1 MDRVRAAVA
10 VGAGVAVAV
19 AASAKAKVKL
29 RVKIR
34 LRPTIDRAPQRPML
48 SNAPAPQQHHHAR
61 KRRLPK
67 SDQAQSPTRAPT
79 IRVQGI
85 KAADAVAEVGLE
97 ASRKSRLKAVPT
109 AGRAAVPVADR
120 VAVRVADRVA
130 SPAADRAAV
139 LAADRVAVPV
149 ADRVAVPVAD
159 RAAVPVADRV
169 ADLAAGRVVGQL
181 DHPAKP
187 QARRRLRH
195 HRMLLRMHQPQR
207 PSPDRSMADGYA
219 NSPQVNDPRV
229 AATSDV

>member
-19 AASAKAKVKL
+19 AASAKAKVKV

-48 SNAPAPQQHHHAR
+48 SNAPAPQPHHHAR

-79 IRVQGI
+79 ARAPTIRARALRVQGI
-85 KAADAVAEVGLE
+85 KAVDAVAEVVLE

-120 VAVRVADRVA
+120 VA
-130 SPAADRAAV
+130 DRAAS
-139 LAADRVAVPV
+139 PV
-149 ADRVAVPVAD
+149 ADRVVVLVAD
-159 RAAVPVADRV
+159 
-169 ADLAAGRVVGQL
+169 RVVGQL

-187 QARRRLRH
+187 RARRRLRH
-195 HRMLLRMHQPQR
+195 HRTLLRMHQPQR